1 MSMFIKNLRKNES
14 LFQKAVVMAVFVLC
28 ASVLLAGCG
37 AKSSS
42 KAYYAD
48 EAMMNEAPM
57 PMMDSR
63 AASVSAVPAMKSKN
77 SAMGTPTEAE
87 ALYDSV
93 EEAEIQNSGEA
104 VQTERKLIYTGNI
117 SIQVTDLAD
126 TEKEISAWVE
136 KYNGYITKSSIS
148 GRNLYVVVRIPHQ
161 KFKEAFEAGSAFGTL
176 RNRSIST
183 QDVTEQFYDMYARLE
198 TRKILRERLE
208 SYLKAAPKIE
218 DMLAIERELNDVQS
232 EIESMEG
239 QFRLLSNRIDYSTI
253 YYDVSLPPNTT
264 EKGFTYPD
272 VGKKFSQFWADALEF
287 LASFLVGIFYVI
299 VFAVPLVLAAAFLYF
314 VCFGRLGLVKKLFA
328 LAGKKTNKTKNT
340 EENK

>member
-28 ASVLLAGCG
+28 AAALFTGCG
-37 AKSSS
+37 AKSNSR
-42 KAYYAD
+42 AYYDDAD
-48 EAMMNEAPM
+48 VMREETMMAK
-57 PMMDSR
+57 SV
-63 AASVSAVPAMKSKN
+63 SVSADMSNVKGSFKQKAK
-77 SAMGTPTEAE
+77 GEVRLDTVAE
-87 ALYDSV
+87 T
-93 EEAEIQNSGEA
+93 EEAAVQNNGED

-117 SIQVTDLAD
+117 SIQVADLTE
-126 TEKEISAWVE
+126 TEKEISGLVE
-136 KYNGYITKSSIS
+136 KFNGYITSSSIS
-148 GRNLYVVVRIPHQ
+148 GRNLHIVARIPQ
-161 KFKEAFEAGSAFGTL
+161 KKFKEAFEAGSAFGTL
-176 RNRSIST
+176 LNRSIST

-328 LAGKKTNKTKNT
+328 LAGKKTNKTKST